1 MTAPFSLPAT
11 FRKIQVH
18 TLSSDF
24 RAATRVVTVPM
35 TAPTGYNV
43 LVAVTYCGINAS
55 DINFTAGKYLRD
67 ARPPFDAGFECVG
80 TVVRVGDKVT
90 KVQVGQHVML
100 SAYGCFTE
108 YMLAPEKIVVVVPAP
123 SAAMLPLL
131 VSGLTAS
138 LALEQA
144 GRLLLPFSRA
154 AAGSSTAIARAS
166 AKVPPTVLVTAAAG
180 GTNIRIRILHLRWGN
195 QHIYTWS
202 VCACVYSCVCLH
214 VPMHAL
220 C

>member
-1 MTAPFSLPAT
+1 MTTSPGTLPAT

-24 RAATRVVTVPM
+24 RTATRIVNVPM
-35 TAPTGYNV
+35 SLPTGSNV

-80 TVVRVGDKVT
+80 TVVACGDKVT
-90 KVQVGQHVML
+90 KVRVGQHVML

-108 YMLAPEKIVVVVPAP
+108 YMLAPEKIVIIVPEP

-144 GRLLLPFSRA
+144 GRLTLPFPRV
-154 AAGSSTAIARAS
+154 AGGSTAIARAP
-166 AKVPPTVLVTAAAG
+166 AKPPTVLVTAAAG
-180 GTNIRIRILHLRWGN
+180 GT
-195 QHIYTWS
+195 
-202 VCACVYSCVCLH
+202 
-214 VPMHAL
+214 
-220 C
+220 